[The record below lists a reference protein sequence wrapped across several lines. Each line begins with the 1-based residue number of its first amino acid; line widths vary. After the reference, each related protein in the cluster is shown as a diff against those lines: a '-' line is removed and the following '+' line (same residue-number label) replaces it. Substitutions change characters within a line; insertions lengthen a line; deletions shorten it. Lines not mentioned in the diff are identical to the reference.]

1 MKKEVWLLIIIIIFF
16 SALIIFGK
24 NGYLD
29 YCRLQKT
36 YACILKQNQQLAKEN
51 SEYERKIKRLKTDP
65 TYFKAIVRHTMG
77 LTEKN
82 EIVFFLPK
90 DN

>member
-1 MKKEVWLLIIIIIFF
+1 MKKEILLLIIIIIFS

-29 YCRLQKT
+29 LCRLQKT
-36 YACILKQNQQLAKEN
+36 YALILQQNQQLAKEN
-51 SEYERKIKRLKTDP
+51 TKYERKIRRLKTD
-65 TYFKAIVRHTMG
+65 TAYFKAIVRQTMG
-77 LTEKN
+77 FTEKG

-90 DN
+90 ED